1 MQHPTHIVAIGA
13 SAGGLEALRQFFSVK
28 LEGTSLA
35 FVIIQHISPT
45 YKSLMPELMSKVT
58 DIPVVTI
65 QEEQEIEAGYI
76 YLIPRGYKVRLDG
89 WKFVTEPTDPLRRV
103 LNLPINI
110 FFKSAADTH
119 KELVIGV
126 ILSGTGSDGALGLQ
140 RIHEVGGLALVQAPE
155 TAQFDGMPRAA
166 LDVLR
171 ADFIL
176 HPKEMIPEIV
186 RYAQGLPAALAGDE
200 LSATSEDD
208 ETLTQIFRILGNRVG
223 IDYSKYKLPTL
234 ARRIEKRMKLRHVQS
249 LVEYAD
255 LLTVNPDEC
264 HELAKDFLINVTQF
278 FRDPEFFDVLYKRA
292 IIPMV
297 RNALPNEMLRVWVP
311 ACATGEEAYT
321 LAMLILEAEAE
332 LQTRVQFKI
341 FATDLDSESIQ
352 VASRGVY
359 PMSVVSTLPEKFLNK
374 YFAKREASYVVDPL
388 VRERILFAPQD
399 LIHSPPFRKL
409 NLVSC
414 RNVLI
419 YFQHE
424 LQMEILR
431 KFHYSLVPGG
441 FLFLGSS
448 ESVSDA
454 REEFEVIYSKGKIF
468 KKIGASHGR
477 PNWSPS
483 LKAELQLPLQSA
495 LVQNL
500 ATPLGH
506 ATINVKTVHFS
517 ASLMEAMLAPGVVI
531 NSKNMIVHFVGDV
544 SHYFAHPVGEAS
556 FEALRLIRPQFK
568 AALRSA
574 TFKLF
579 SPDGETDVRFEVRK
593 SSSDPGVLVVGRR
606 FVEPNTHE
614 PLAFVRFQD
623 VKRENPETVTVFSA
637 DAESNSIILELEHEL
652 ERTRDRLQN
661 SIEALEITNEELHST
676 NEELLSANEELQS
689 TNEELQSVNEELHTV
704 NSEHQMKI
712 EELIELNSDL
722 DNLLAHTD
730 IGVLFLDEKLNVRKY
745 TQAAK
750 KYIHIMERDVG
761 RSIRHLAIRINFPTF
776 VSELETV
783 LSDGCTTESKIYS
796 SASDVVLVRIVPYKR
811 SAGVAH
817 GVTVIFI
824 NVDYQSEVVER
835 LSSSHVET
843 ICRLFHL
850 LPMPAFVINDSGV
863 YIDANQRML
872 EIAESPLV
880 GLDDR
885 TWLDEATCSKLR
897 LQENAALHSKSG
909 VSEIVTLVCKGA
921 AEDYRR
927 VLFALP
933 QAEMQSP
940 RLLIGV
946 LLTASDSGDELELEG
961 FEHLQAALS
970 QSGNEAR
977 PTTAN

>member
-1 MQHPTHIVAIGA
+1 VQHPTHIVAIGA

-35 FVIIQHISPT
+35 FVVIQHISPT
-45 YKSLMPELMSKVT
+45 YKSLMPELMAKVT

-65 QEEQEIEAGYI
+65 EEEQEIEAGYI
-76 YLIPRGYKVRLDG
+76 YLIPRGFKVRLDG

-119 KELVIGV
+119 KELVVGV

-140 RIHEVGGLALVQAPE
+140 RIHEVGGLTLVQAPE

-171 ADFIL
+171 ADFML

-186 RYAQGLPAALAGDE
+186 RYSQGLPVQSAAGDE
-200 LSATSEDD
+200 LSSASEDD

-234 ARRIEKRMKLRHVQS
+234 ARRIEKRMKLRHLQS

-255 LLTVNPDEC
+255 LLTVNSDEC

-278 FRDPEFFDVLYKRA
+278 FRDSEFFDVLYMRA
-292 IIPMV
+292 ILPIV
-297 RNALPNEMLRVWVP
+297 RNASPNEVIRIWVP

-321 LAMLILEAEAE
+321 LAMLMMEADAE
-332 LQTRVQFKI
+332 LQTRVKFKI
-341 FATDLDSESIQ
+341 FATDLDAESIQ

-359 PMSVVSTLPEKFLNK
+359 PESVVATLPEKFLNK
-374 YFAKREASYVVDPL
+374 YFTKREATYVIDPS

-409 NLVSC
+409 HLVSC

-468 KKIGASHGR
+468 KKIGSSHSR
-477 PNWSPS
+477 LNWSPS

-500 ATPLGH
+500 ASPLGH
-506 ATINVKTVHFS
+506 ATINVKTVHFG
-517 ASLMEAMLAPGVVI
+517 ASLMEAMLSPGVVI

-544 SHYFAHPVGEAS
+544 SRFFAHPVGEAS

-574 TFKLF
+574 TFKMF
-579 SPDGETDVRFEVRK
+579 SPDSQSDVRFEVRE
-593 SSSDPGVLVVGRR
+593 SSGDPGVLVVGRR
-606 FVEPNTHE
+606 FIEPNTQE

-623 VKRENPETVTVFSA
+623 VETEASAVTVFAA
-637 DAESNSIILELEHEL
+637 DSESNSVILELEHEL

-761 RSIRHLAIRINFPTF
+761 RSIRHLAIRISFPSF
-776 VSELETV
+776 VSELEKV
-783 LSDGCTTESKIYS
+783 LSQGSTTESKIYS
-796 SASDVVLVRIVPYKR
+796 SASDVVLVRIVPYQR
-811 SAGVAH
+811 SAGLAA

-835 LSSSHVET
+835 LNGAHVET
-843 ICRLFHL
+843 ICRLFHM

-863 YIDANQRML
+863 YIDANEKML
-872 EIAESPLV
+872 GIAQVPLI
-880 GLDDR
+880 GFDDR
-885 TWLDEATCSKLR
+885 SWLDEFTCGKLR
-897 LQENAALHSKSG
+897 LQESAALHSKSG
-909 VSEIVTLVCKGA
+909 VSEVITLAHNGVA
-921 AEDYRR
+921 DDFRR
-927 VLFALP
+927 ILFPLP
-933 QAEMQSP
+933 QAETQSP
-940 RLLIGV
+940 RLLVGV
-946 LLTASDSGDELELEG
+946 LLSASEPIGELEFEG
-961 FEHLQAALS
+961 FEHLKAVLTK
-970 QSGNEAR
+970 SGSEAR
-977 PTTAN
+977 PTN